1 MTPTS
6 KLSSF
11 PNRTFALWVFPS
23 SITFPTETI
32 FLTEFLLTPVAAAV
46 FAITAPALN
55 CGLFALL
62 LSSWKYFATF
72 SIICYS
78 STLIDFPLFRLEHPG
93 SGEMMSAI
101 FQSTQKAS
109 LLALGPHFIIDD
121 INYQINS
128 SVYVANGGHY
138 YARLIKIH
146 IHLIAFDRIVYREIQ
161 LIALTLMTSSKARAP
176 ELRMVTRD
184 CYWNDKAPF

>member
-1 MTPTS
+1 MCLAVRKIHLFFKLKQFFFKLGEIFSWYKLWMILRMTRTS

-11 PNRTFALWVFPS
+11 PNRTFALRVFPS
-23 SITFPTETI
+23 SITFPAETI
-32 FLTEFLLTPVAAAV
+32 FLKEFLPTPVAAAV

-55 CGLFALL
+55 CGLFPLL

-72 SIICYS
+72 SIICCS

-93 SGEMMSAI
+93 SGEMISAI

-109 LLALGPHFIIDD
+109 LLGLGPHFIIDD

-128 SVYVANGGHY
+128 SVYVVNGGHY
-138 YARLIKIH
+138 YARLTKFIFTWLL
-146 IHLIAFDRIVYREIQ
+146 LIE
-161 LIALTLMTSSKARAP
+161 
-176 ELRMVTRD
+176 
-184 CYWNDKAPF
+184 